1 MSPLPDNI
9 NMCNGYQPRTR
20 DVQGDG
26 YYHPS
31 EGEYGTVDH
40 STGFTWWSNPAD
52 ARERTAVFGI
62 VTGVLVQWL
71 KLIGDHGV
79 SSDMKR
85 NGGHF
90 LSV

>member
-9 NMCNGYQPRTR
+9 NLCNRYQPQTR
-20 DVQGDG
+20 DVQGNG

-40 STGFTWWSNPAD
+40 STGYTWWSNPAD

-62 VTGVLVQWL
+62 VTGVLVLIIILMFFKIRKL
-71 KLIGDHGV
+71 KKMEAMV
-79 SSDMKR
+79 
-85 NGGHF
+85 
-90 LSV
+90 